1 MSNEHPTGHPPPTPE
16 PLAATPGAGAAP
28 GCAAHEEALREAAAF
43 WFTRHRDGEL
53 DTDEAERFAAWL
65 AASPEHE
72 REYALLDYLWKAA
85 DLMPEPR
92 LRALAEAHAPRAGR
106 RRNATRALAIAASL
120 VVAAG
125 AAWLWVPLPFG
136 AEQYATVAGERRQVI
151 LADGTL
157 VELNSRTRLEVRYR
171 DQQRQVSLESGEA
184 MFSVTHDPARP
195 FVVDAGKGRVTVT
208 GTRFDVRRDP
218 AEVRVAVESGS
229 VRVEGQRNAATR
241 PLLAG
246 DAVRIASDGSV
257 GAIAPIDISAI
268 TAWRQGKLVFNDAP
282 LADVVAEVS
291 RYRAAPVRVAPAV
304 AGLRLSSVFRADDTD
319 ALLGVLPR
327 MLPVQVRALPDGSRE
342 IIPL

>member
-1 MSNEHPTGHPPPTPE
+1 MPE
-16 PLAATPGAGAAP
+16 PLAAPQGAGTAP
-28 GCAAHEEALREAAAF
+28 GCAEHEEALREEAAF
-43 WFTRHRDGEL
+43 WFTRQRDGEL
-53 DTDEAERFAAWL
+53 DADEAARFATWL

-72 REYALLDYLWKAA
+72 REYALLEYLWQATDRVPA
-85 DLMPEPR
+85 PR
-92 LRALAEAHAPRAGR
+92 LRALAEAPTPRAAR
-106 RRNATRALAIAASL
+106 RRSATRALALAASL
-120 VVAAG
+120 VLAAG
-125 AAWLWVPLPFG
+125 AAWLWLPLPFG
-136 AEQYATVAGERRQVI
+136 AEQYATAAGERRQVT
-151 LADGTL
+151 LADGTQ

-171 DQQRQVSLESGEA
+171 DQQRLVTLESGEA
-184 MFSVTHDPARP
+184 MFSVTHDSARP
-195 FVVDAGKGRVTVT
+195 FVVEAGQGRVTVT

-246 DAVRIASDGSV
+246 DAVRISGDGSV
-257 GAIAPIDISAI
+257 GAIAAIDIAAL
-268 TAWRQGKLVFNDAP
+268 TAWRQGKLVFNDAS

-291 RYRAAPVRVAPAV
+291 RYRASPVRVAPAV